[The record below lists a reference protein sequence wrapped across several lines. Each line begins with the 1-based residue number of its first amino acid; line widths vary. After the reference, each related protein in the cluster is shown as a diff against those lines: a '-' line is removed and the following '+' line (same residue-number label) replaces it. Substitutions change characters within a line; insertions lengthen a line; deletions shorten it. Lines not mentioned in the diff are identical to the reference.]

1 MGTGK
6 IMLGAKPCDGL
17 PSHPGGS
24 RNVLSHSMLGNRDKL
39 WQCGSLGSTQ
49 TLLALPLQARHPAKM
64 NGVENRNCAHG
75 QLLMVI
81 LFSISRSLEPSNHSS
96 PVSRREPDLLSS
108 DNPDCSSNMQG
119 VWCEIQLQGYILAG
133 AWFSYWASQETG
145 AAKRRT
151 QIY

>member
-1 MGTGK
+1 MDYHPTQGGVE
-6 IMLGAKPCDGL
+6 MLLVASCF
-17 PSHPGGS
+17 
-24 RNVLSHSMLGNRDKL
+24 GNRDKL
-39 WQCGSLGSTQ
+39 WQYGSLGSMP
-49 TLLALPLQARHPAKM
+49 TLLALPSQARHPATM

-96 PVSRREPDLLSS
+96 PVSRREPDLLST
-108 DNPDCSSNMQG
+108 DNSDCSSNMQG